1 MSKTG
6 KNIWKIVKIV
16 LIAALAAAVLF
27 VGLVLFLLLRGL
39 TQDRATNDLGEYG
52 KNLDAVYQA
61 ADYMPSLDDCGT
73 YTAAAVSFR
82 QHESMFPHEGVT
94 LLLRYDE
101 NGFEEQLRIIEDKY
115 RFYDGE
121 NAYLQDIAA
130 SVNGYSFRVADL
142 GFPANWCVH
151 QCLLIG
157 LNSDTN
163 SIVYAYYYDSEVDY
177 IEDLDQNIREYF
189 YFPKEWEGT
198 TKRTYLS

>member
-16 LIAALAAAVLF
+16 LMTAIILFVLF
-27 VGLVLFLLLRGL
+27 VGLYLFLLFRGL
-39 TQDRATNDLGEYG
+39 TQDRSMDDLTEYG
-52 KNLDAVYQA
+52 KSLDAVYQA
-61 ADYMPSLDDCGT
+61 ADYMPGLDDCGS

-82 QHESMFPHEGVT
+82 QHESMFPHEGVM

-101 NGFEEQLRIIEDKY
+101 TGFKEQCRIIEDKY

-130 SVNGYSFRVADL
+130 SVNGYRFRVADL

-163 SIVYAYYYDSEVDY
+163 SIVYAYYYDSEIDY

-198 TKRTYLS
+198 TKRTYIS

>member
-27 VGLVLFLLLRGL
+27 IGLVLFLLLRGL

-61 ADYMPSLDDCGT
+61 ADYMPSLDDCSS

-82 QHESMFPHEGVT
+82 QHESMFPREGVM
-94 LLLRYDE
+94 LLLRYDKA
-101 NGFEEQLRIIEDKY
+101 GFEEQLRIIEDKY

-121 NAYLQDIAA
+121 NAYLQDIDA

-142 GFPANWCVH
+142 GFPASWCVH

-198 TKRTYLS
+198 TKRTYLL